1 MLRKLLAE
9 GAVRQPFW
17 RMLASRRSTT
27 SISNAVDSMLLRS
40 LKEHYL
46 EVSKMNPPPKVSPP
60 SAFTI
65 VKGAL
70 DGNGPV
76 LTRTYSSEE
85 IKISVMRLANIIPGG
100 GGEDDEDDI
109 NQLFLHVD
117 VSKHGQEKSLHFLCG
132 LYPDALGIHSV
143 QLRPKIDD
151 SGLHEDPY
159 GYNGPQFGSNVE
171 SKALIEDLQFVIV
184 QKGSNLELNLKGGEC
199 LAFAEKME
207 NAYAK
212 KPSNSGEHGMVIAFE
227 SIEVSEKKNLCVSLN
242 NSGYA
247 KFISKTQSFVAEML
261 GEVLEKEK
269 NKRVVMNLVVSEL
282 KKRALEMFTNGQSE
296 SKSSKVSLSVVSLE
310 AFKVV
315 LDSMYS
321 GEISLEDTKNFGLLM
336 RSEEGKELCG
346 EKMVDGLL
354 AKSTV
359 DLVFQE
365 KFQSLNNLSFVRF
378 HITC

>member
-117 VSKHGQEKSLHFLCG
+117 VSKPGQEKSLHFLCG

-159 GYNGPQFGSNVE
+159 GYNGPQFG
-171 SKALIEDLQFVIV
+171 
-184 QKGSNLELNLKGGEC
+184 ELD
-199 LAFAEKME
+199 EKMRDALHSYIEERGVNESLFNFLQAWLYVKEHRNVMRWFKTVGGFINE
-207 NAYAK
+207 NKSAK
-212 KPSNSGEHGMVIAFE
+212 
-227 SIEVSEKKNLCVSLN
+227 
-242 NSGYA
+242 
-247 KFISKTQSFVAEML
+247 
-261 GEVLEKEK
+261 
-269 NKRVVMNLVVSEL
+269 
-282 KKRALEMFTNGQSE
+282 
-296 SKSSKVSLSVVSLE
+296 
-310 AFKVV
+310 
-315 LDSMYS
+315 
-321 GEISLEDTKNFGLLM
+321 
-336 RSEEGKELCG
+336 
-346 EKMVDGLL
+346 
-354 AKSTV
+354 TV
-359 DLVFQE
+359 
-365 KFQSLNNLSFVRF
+365 
-378 HITC
+378 